1 MQYTETAEIFWRS
14 KIKNFN
20 ERNDISNISLKTYNV
35 GTKYQY
41 CMFWFKNKK
50 VNISL

>member
-35 GTKYQY
+35 GTKYL
-41 CMFWFKNKK
+41 FWFKNKK